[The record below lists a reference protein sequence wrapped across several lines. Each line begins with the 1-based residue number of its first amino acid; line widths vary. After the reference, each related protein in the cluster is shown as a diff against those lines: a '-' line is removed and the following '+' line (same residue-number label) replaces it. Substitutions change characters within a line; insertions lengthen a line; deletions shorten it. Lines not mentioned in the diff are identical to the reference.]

1 MSVRR
6 NKGEG
11 SITTTTR
18 NGKTYYKASVTIGYD
33 ADGKQIRKYF
43 GSFKKSVV
51 VDKINTVK
59 YEAKTNSLS
68 SDSAITFGNLF
79 YRWIHDYK
87 RNEVQSNTFDE
98 YLVCYRR
105 LTKYPISNVKVSIL
119 TVDMMQLFFNDLQK
133 DYSPNV
139 IKKMK
144 IKLKSCLHFAFE
156 KGIVHRNPCSGV
168 ILQKVIKKKDD
179 QFKVFSK
186 EEQELIIAN
195 LDFRNVIDR
204 LIYVAF
210 YTGLR
215 LGEILALKWV
225 RLIAGILHVREQYQ
239 RETVFHEDGSK
250 TYIYVMKDMLKTP
263 HSERDIP
270 IPDKIIKFL
279 NSLER
284 ISDLVFCDEN
294 GKPLERKRPDRRI
307 KTLCRKLGIDD
318 SRTFHSVRHSYCTR
332 LFEANVPIK
341 TVQVLMGHSNVKITM
356 NVYAH
361 VMKEKKMEVVDV
373 LENI

>member
-1 MSVRR
+1 M
-6 NKGEG
+6 
-11 SITTTTR
+11 
-18 NGKTYYKASVTIGYD
+18 
-33 ADGKQIRKYF
+33 
-43 GSFKKSVV
+43 
-51 VDKINTVK
+51 
-59 YEAKTNSLS
+59 
-68 SDSAITFGNLF
+68 
-79 YRWIHDYK
+79 
-87 RNEVQSNTFDE
+87 
-98 YLVCYRR
+98 
-105 LTKYPISNVKVSIL
+105 
-119 TVDMMQLFFNDLQK
+119 
-133 DYSPNV
+133 
-139 IKKMK
+139 
-144 IKLKSCLHFAFE
+144 
-156 KGIVHRNPCSGV
+156 
-168 ILQKVIKKKDD
+168 QKVIKKKDD

-225 RLIAGILHVREQYQ
+225 RLITGTLHVREQYQ

-250 TYIYVMKDMLKTP
+250 SYIYVMKDMLKTP

-284 ISDLVFCDEN
+284 ISDLVFCNEN
-294 GKPLERKRPDRRI
+294 GNPLERKRPDRRI
-307 KTLCRKLGIDD
+307 KILCRQLGIDD

-341 TVQVLMGHSNVKITM
+341 TAQVLMGIQMSKSQ
-356 NVYAH
+356 
-361 VMKEKKMEVVDV
+361 
-373 LENI
+373 

>member
-33 ADGKQIRKYF
+33 ANGKQIRKYF

-68 SDSAITFGNLF
+68 SDSAITLANLF
-79 YRWIHDYK
+79 RKWIHDYK

-98 YLVCYRR
+98 YLVCHQR
-105 LTKYPISNVKVSIL
+105 LTQYPISNVRVSIL
-119 TVDMMQLFFNDLQK
+119 TVDMMQQFFNSLQK
-133 DYSPNV
+133 DHSPNV

-144 IKLKSCLHFAFE
+144 MRIKSCLHFAVE
-156 KGIVHRNPCSGV
+156 KGIILRNPCSGV

-179 QFKVFSK
+179 EFKVFSQ

-195 LDFRNVIDR
+195 LDFRNVVDR

-215 LGEILALKWV
+215 LGEILALKWARIV
-225 RLIAGILHVREQYQ
+225 AATIQVREQYQ
-239 RETVFHEDGSK
+239 RETIFHEDGSK
-250 TYIYVMKDMLKTP
+250 SYIYVMKDMLKTP
-263 HSERDIP
+263 HAERDVP
-270 IPDKIIKFL
+270 IPPKIIKFL

-294 GKPLERKRPDRRI
+294 GNPFERKRPDRRI

-332 LFEANVPIK
+332 LFEANAPIK

-361 VMKEKKMEVVDV
+361 VMKEKKTEVVDV
-373 LENI
+373 LEKI